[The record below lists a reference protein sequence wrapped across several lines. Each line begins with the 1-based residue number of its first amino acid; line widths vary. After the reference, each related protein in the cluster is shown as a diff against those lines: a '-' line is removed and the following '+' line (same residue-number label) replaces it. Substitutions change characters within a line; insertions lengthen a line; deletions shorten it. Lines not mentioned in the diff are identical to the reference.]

1 MTNLVAQNL
10 TRTYGSFKAI
20 DSLDFDIGEGR
31 FVTLLGPSGCG
42 KTTTL
47 WLLAG
52 LDTPT
57 EGSIR
62 FGNTSMV
69 DVEAG
74 VFVPPEKREF
84 GLVFQSYAI
93 WPHMTVR
100 KNLEYPLK
108 LRRVARSEINTRVDE
123 IAALVELESQLDKY
137 PFQLSGG
144 QQQRV
149 ALARTLI
156 YRPHLLLLDEPLSNL
171 DAKLRLRARSWL
183 KNLHRSLGLT
193 TIYVTHDQGEAL
205 AMSDEII
212 VLENGKI
219 VQRGAPE
226 AVYLNPQSEF
236 VASFIGN
243 SNLVPGRVVRA
254 TDEEAEIE
262 LDGGHAVTVPQQGL
276 DTGGDVRVSI
286 RQEAFSFDT
295 GPGQDRIALQVRV
308 TGVNYLGGVYEV
320 EFLMGETLCIGLAR
334 SRPSGSDITV
344 FVRPEETSVFTAAS
358 QENGHA

>member
-1 MTNLVAQNL
+1 VAQNL
-10 TRTYGSFKAI
+10 TLSYGAFKAI
-20 DSLDFDIGEGR
+20 DSLDFNIGEGK

-57 EGSIR
+57 EGAIH
-62 FGNTSMV
+62 FGNTPIV
-69 DVEAG
+69 DVRAG
-74 VFVPPEKREF
+74 IFVPPEKREF

-108 LRRVARSEINTRVDE
+108 LRRVARYEINARVDE

-212 VLENGKI
+212 VLEHGKI
-219 VQRGAPE
+219 VQRGEPE

-243 SNLVPGRVVRA
+243 SNLIPGRVVRA
-254 TDEEAEIE
+254 VCEEAVIE
-262 LDGGHAVTVPQQGL
+262 LDGGHALTVPQQGL
-276 DTGGDVRVSI
+276 EADAPVKVSV
-286 RQEAFSFDT
+286 RQEAFSFDS
-295 GPGQDRIALQVRV
+295 GPGKDGIALPVRV
-308 TGVNYLGGVYEV
+308 TGVNYVGGVYEV
-320 EFLMGETLCIGLAR
+320 EFLMGETPCIALAR
-334 SRPSGSDITV
+334 SRPSETDIIV
-344 FVRPEETSVFTAAS
+344 YVRPEETSVFTAAS
-358 QENGHA
+358 WGNGHA